1 MIAYADLHLHGPNA
15 GGTSKNL
22 SIELI
27 AKYSKLKGLNLT
39 ASGDIL
45 NKEWLDLVKSSVVLD
60 NGSFYHDVNGEKQH
74 IMLQT
79 EIETAGRVH
88 HILLFPD
95 FETVENVRSILGK
108 YAKLDGYM
116 NGRPRIALPAKETFK
131 LLANEEII
139 FGPAHAFT
147 PYFSIYSHY
156 NSLKDAYGEFLDK
169 VAFMELGLSADS
181 YGANN
186 IAELKNI
193 PFLSNSDA
201 HSFWPHRMG
210 REFNKFELSHLN
222 YKGLKDGLKF
232 WKEKH
237 LLNVGLNPQ
246 EGMYNRTACSSCYK
260 IYSLKQAI
268 QNNWKCDCGK
278 PIKKGVS
285 ERIEE
290 LSSPNQEYT
299 RAKYIHTLPLAEI
312 IQLSLK
318 SKNVFSVQVQSLWEK
333 FVNTIGTEIDVLL
346 NSKDEALLSVDENIA
361 KYIIAFRKG
370 FVVYKPGGGGS
381 YGVPYITFSES
392 EKAEKQKEID
402 AEISGKSKSIQKKL
416 F

>member
-1 MIAYADLHLHGPNA
+1 MIAYTDLHLHGPNA

-27 AKYSKLKGLNLT
+27 AKYSRLKGLNLT
-39 ASGDIL
+39 ATGDIL
-45 NKEWLDLVKSSVVLD
+45 NKEWLDKVKSELQQENS
-60 NGSFYHDVNGEKQH
+60 SFYFDLDGKKQN
-74 IMLQT
+74 IILQT
-79 EIETAGRVH
+79 EIETVGRVH

-95 FETVENVRSILGK
+95 YETVENVRSVLGK

-116 NGRPRIALPAKETFK
+116 NGRPRIALPAEKTFK
-131 LLANEEII
+131 LLETEDLI

-147 PYFSIYSHY
+147 PYFSIYAHY
-156 NSLKDAYGEFLDK
+156 NSLKDAYGEFLDL

-210 REFNKFELSHLN
+210 REFNKFDISSLD
-222 YKGLKDGLKF
+222 YKGLKEGLKH
-232 WKEKH
+232 WKDRQ

-290 LSSPNQEYT
+290 LSSPGQEYK

-312 IQLSLK
+312 IMLALN
-318 SKNVFSVQVQSLWEK
+318 SKTVFSKQVQDLGQK
-333 FVNTIGTEIDVLL
+333 FVDEVGTEIDVLL
-346 NSKDEALLSVDENIA
+346 ATKEDKLYEIDRTVA
-361 KYIIAFRKG
+361 KYISAFRNG
-370 FVVYKPGGGGS
+370 FVVYRPGGGGS
-381 YGVPYITFSES
+381 YGIPYITFSEQ
-392 EKAEKQKEID
+392 EKAQKQAEID
-402 AEISGKSKSIQKKL
+402 AEILGKSKQIQKTL